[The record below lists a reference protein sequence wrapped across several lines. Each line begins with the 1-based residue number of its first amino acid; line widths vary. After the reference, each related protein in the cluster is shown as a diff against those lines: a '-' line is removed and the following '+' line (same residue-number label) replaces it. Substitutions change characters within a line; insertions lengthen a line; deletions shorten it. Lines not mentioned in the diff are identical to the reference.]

1 MYVILPNVSVFYFFY
16 LMIFFILKVESG
28 LRRWCEITARCG
40 DVEFEISKDKIESFE
55 LRKPHIVL
63 TDQWRI
69 RKQLWMMLFAIQ
81 EFNKSISEKE
91 TTEDDSSFITNHST
105 LLHNKLYQT
114 IMLCKNN
121 NEPLYEAFY
130 LFILVIMNLIQ
141 LVQLFNSKEDD
152 ELD

>member
-1 MYVILPNVSVFYFFY
+1 MSVFYFFY

-105 LLHNKLYQT
+105 LLYIINFIKP
-114 IMLCKNN
+114 LCYVK
-121 NEPLYEAFY
+121 
-130 LFILVIMNLIQ
+130 IIMNRCMKRFTF
-141 LVQLFNSKEDD
+141 LF
-152 ELD
+152 LL